1 MLGFKKV
8 NRLNHDDCDDIY
20 LINKVRRR
28 KYDFGFMNCDDDE
41 GRDAAWDDGAA
52 EPKKREYEDRYQMQ
66 KVSDISVGRLN
77 NLLKKDHLLMR
88 FTSED

>member
-28 KYDFGFMNCDDDE
+28 KYDFFDLDDE
-41 GRDAAWDDGAA
+41 ERDTLWDREKG
-52 EPKKREYEDRYQMQ
+52 EPVVKEYETRFQMQ
-66 KVSDISVGRLN
+66 KVSDMSVGRLN
-77 NLLKKDHLLMR
+77 RALKKDHLLMR

>member
-28 KYDFGFMNCDDDE
+28 KYDYGFLSTDDE
-41 GRDAAWDDGAA
+41 EERDKAWDDERN
-52 EPKKREYEDRYQMQ
+52 EPKQREYEDRYQMQ
-66 KVSDISVGRLN
+66 KVSDMSVGRLN
-77 NLLKKDHLLMR
+77 KALKKDHLLMR

>member
-28 KYDFGFMNCDDDE
+28 KYDFFDLCDDEERDKAFDDE
-41 GRDAAWDDGAA
+41 TH
-52 EPKKREYEDRYQMQ
+52 EPKQREYEDRYQMQ
-66 KVSDISVGRLN
+66 KVSDMSVGRLN
-77 NLLKKDHLLMR
+77 RALKKDHLLMR
-88 FTSED
+88 FTSEE